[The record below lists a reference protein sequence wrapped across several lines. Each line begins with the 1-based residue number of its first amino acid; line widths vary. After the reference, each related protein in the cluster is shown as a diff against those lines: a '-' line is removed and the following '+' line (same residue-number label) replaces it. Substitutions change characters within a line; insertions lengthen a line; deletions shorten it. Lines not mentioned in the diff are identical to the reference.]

1 MIVSD
6 EPGVYLEGEYGIRI
20 ETILEV
26 VLRRENEW
34 GRFLSFEPLTL
45 VPFDRKLIDVRY
57 LTPETKELLNEYHM
71 RVFAEIAP
79 LLDEEGRNWLR
90 EQTMPL

>member
-6 EPGVYLEGEYGIRI
+6 EPGVYLEGKYGIRI

-26 VLRRENEW
+26 VDHEENES

-45 VPFDRKLIDVRY
+45 VPFDKKLIDPDY
-57 LTPETKELLNEYHM
+57 LTPFTRKLLNDYHE
-71 RVFAEIAP
+71 RVCNEIMP
-79 LLDEEGRNWLR
+79 LLGPAEQEWLIS
-90 EQTMPL
+90 QTEPI